1 MQIKH
6 LSLPPIGTNCYI
18 IINEET
24 NECLIVDPGSS
35 PERIK
40 AAVDELKLTP
50 VAILLTHGHFDH
62 AGAAD
67 EVSKLFDIKIYAH
80 EDEKETLENPE
91 NNLSGN
97 FMFEPVKYHAD
108 VYLKDGQEVDLA
120 GLHFRVIFTPGH
132 TVGGCCYYFSYQS
145 VLFSG
150 DTLFYGAI
158 GRTDFPGGSM
168 STLVNCVRDKLMVL
182 PEDTVV
188 YPGHDEATSIE
199 EERIHN
205 PYI

>member
-40 AAVDELKLTP
+40 AAVDELKLKP

-91 NNLSGN
+91 NNLS
-97 FMFEPVKYHAD
+97 Y
-108 VYLKDGQEVDLA
+108 VYISS
-120 GLHFRVIFTPGH
+120 H
-132 TVGGCCYYFSYQS
+132 
-145 VLFSG
+145 
-150 DTLFYGAI
+150 
-158 GRTDFPGGSM
+158 
-168 STLVNCVRDKLMVL
+168 
-182 PEDTVV
+182 
-188 YPGHDEATSIE
+188 
-199 EERIHN
+199 
-205 PYI
+205 